1 MTLNFTIETILF
13 PAFESPY
20 SYPDFHSARRLPLS
34 ILALN
39 LEITN
44 LGMNLIKKPKSP
56 AFYLRDDM
64 IPKPRPATQLA
75 WEKICRLGHPLSK
88 TFILPFLPA
97 LREED
102 EVGSAIGERGIKLP
116 SLSRRS
122 GEHQREKVDGH
133 EYIKWGTVYIG
144 TLNPMPGTDY
154 FLTGAVERSNISESL
169 ILPPQD
175 LWAETA
181 QDSIRTRMEFLSAW
195 GIPCMFSLAERI
207 GFVPVTRLLLQFLT
221 QQSAQNWAKAYAE
234 NHKLIRVDP
243 EQAEAD
249 YKDMIEELKSRF
261 KPKAEKGKDE
271 NSHLS
276 LFKALDE
283 GETAL

>member
-1 MTLNFTIETILF
+1 MTLSFTIDTNLF

-20 SYPDFHSARRLPLS
+20 SYPELAFSRRLPLS
-34 ILALN
+34 ILSLN

-44 LGMNLIKKPKSP
+44 LGLNLIKKPKSS
-56 AFYLRDDM
+56 AFFLRDDM

-122 GEHQREKVDGH
+122 GDHQREKVNGQ

-144 TLNPMPGTDY
+144 TLNPMQGTEY
-154 FLTGAVERSNISESL
+154 YLTGAIERSNITESL

-175 LWAETA
+175 LWPETA

-195 GIPCMFSLAERI
+195 GIPSMFDLAARI
-207 GFVPVTRLLLQFLT
+207 GFQPITRLLLQFLN
-221 QQSAQNWAKAYAE
+221 QHDAQAWAKAYVKT
-234 NHKLIRVDP
+234 HDLIRLDP
-243 EQAEAD
+243 DQAESD
-249 YKDMIEELKSRF
+249 YKDMIEELKSRL
-261 KPKAEKGKDE
+261 KPKG
-271 NSHLS
+271 
-276 LFKALDE
+276 
-283 GETAL
+283 GETTEQISNIERFKGLPEVDLGL

>member
-1 MTLNFTIETILF
+1 MTLSFTIDTNLF

-20 SYPDFHSARRLPLS
+20 SYPELAFSRRLPLS

-44 LGMNLIKKPKSP
+44 LGANLFKKPKDS
-56 AFYLRDDM
+56 AFFLRDDM

-88 TFILPFLPA
+88 TFLLPFLPS

-116 SLSRRS
+116 SLSRRA
-122 GEHQREKVDGH
+122 GEHATEKKDGKSF
-133 EYIKWGTVYIG
+133 IKWGTVYVG
-144 TLNPMPGTDY
+144 TLTPMPGTEY
-154 FLTGAVERSNISESL
+154 YLTGAIERSNINEAL

-181 QDSIRTRMEFLSAW
+181 QDSIRSRMEFLAAW
-195 GIPCMFSLAERI
+195 GIPSMKALASQI
-207 GFVPVTRLLLQFLT
+207 GFQPITRLLLQFT
-221 QQSAQNWAKAYAE
+221 IQSSAQGWAKAYAE
-234 NHKLIRVDP
+234 THKLLRVDP
-243 EQAEAD
+243 EQAESD
-249 YKDMIEELKSRF
+249 YKDMIEEFRTRF
-261 KPKAEKGKDE
+261 KPKGKLPE
-271 NSHLS
+271 EEISNIAM
-276 LFKALDE
+276 FKALDLP
-283 GETAL
+283 ETLL

>member
-1 MTLNFTIETILF
+1 MTLSFTIDTNLF

-20 SYPDFHSARRLPLS
+20 SYPDLSLSRRLPLS
-34 ILALN
+34 ILSLN

-44 LGMNLIKKPKSP
+44 LGLNLIKKPKSS

-122 GEHQREKVDGH
+122 GDHQREKVNGQ

-144 TLNPMPGTDY
+144 TLNPMQGTEY
-154 FLTGAVERSNISESL
+154 YLTGAIERSNINEAL

-175 LWAETA
+175 LWPETA

-195 GIPCMFSLAERI
+195 GIPCMFDLAARI
-207 GFVPVTRLLLQFLT
+207 GFQPIQRLLLQFLS
-221 QQSAQNWAKAYAE
+221 QQAAHSWAKAYAE
-234 NHKLIRVDP
+234 THKLLRVDP
-243 EQAEAD
+243 EQAESD
-249 YKDMIEELKSRF
+249 YKDMIEEFRTRF
-261 KPKAEKGKDE
+261 KPKGKLPE
-271 NSHLS
+271 EEISNIAM
-276 LFKALDE
+276 FKALDLP
-283 GETAL
+283 ETLL